1 MSTFTRL
8 YEQAIKQGNLEYQ
21 RMILSNEITRLRE
34 RQRSIER
41 ARRNAEKQGVNSV
54 IIDIAV
60 EPEFVQN
67 KKWIAQL
74 IQIREQT
81 KQNIRANKSP
91 KVEKVNVQ
99 SGIALNIGKRISA
112 KQQKLEQEYRP
123 SERTIAASIKRSS
136 SKAVEEVISRMIY
149 KGQFM
154 QVAYT
159 EMLALEQD
167 YGWVFDILG
176 HRLSDKFKQDIAQNY
191 SSYASDIAFDF
202 FNTIDNRIPT
212 STPTVR
218 EDGTIDGEHT
228 IEEYQKTLQM
238 IINTI
243 KGAI

>member
-8 YEQAIKQGNLEYQ
+8 YEQAIKQGNLDYQ
-21 RMILSNEITRLRE
+21 RTLLTNEISRLRD

-41 ARRNAEKQGVNSV
+41 ARRSAEKQGIDRV

-60 EPEFVQN
+60 DPEFVQN
-67 KKWIAQL
+67 KKWIDQL
-74 IQIREQT
+74 TQIREQT
-81 KQNIRANKSP
+81 KQNIRASKSP
-91 KVEKVNVQ
+91 KVEKVKVQ
-99 SGIALNIGKRISA
+99 SGVALNIGKRISA
-112 KQQKLEQEYRP
+112 KQQKLKQEYRP
-123 SERTIAASIKRSS
+123 SERTISASIKRSS
-136 SKAVEEVISRMIY
+136 SEAVEEVISRMIY

-159 EMLALEQD
+159 KLLALEQD

-176 HRLSDKFKQDIAQNY
+176 YRLSDKFKQDIAQNY

-202 FNTIDNRIPT
+202 FNTIDTQIPT
-212 STPTVR
+212 STPTAR
-218 EDGTIDGEHT
+218 DDGTIDGEHT
-228 IEEYQKTLQM
+228 IEEYQKALQM